1 MTDNDLARKQLND
14 LRDLLLPLHKA
25 LIDSER
31 EGYEETFGAIESP
44 AKFLQLLTTDSWFAW
59 LRPVSM
65 LITGIDEALDAKG
78 EPVTTATAANFLN
91 DARALLKPTET
102 GEGFG
107 KHYFE
112 ALQREPDVV
121 LAHAK
126 VVKLNFA

>member
-1 MTDNDLARKQLND
+1 MPSNELARKQLND

-44 AKFLQLLTTDSWFAW
+44 AKFLQLLTSDSWFAW
-59 LRPVSM
+59 LRPISM
-65 LITGIDEALDAKG
+65 LITGIDEALDDKD
-78 EPVTTATAANFLN
+78 EPVTNATAASFLN
-91 DARALLKPTET
+91 DARSLLKPTEA

-107 KHYFE
+107 KHYFD

-126 VVKLNFA
+126 IVKLKFA

>member
-1 MTDNDLARKQLND
+1 MSQDAARQSLNE
-14 LRDLLLPLHKA
+14 LRELLLPLHKA
-25 LIDSER
+25 LIESER

-44 AKFLQLLTTDSWFAW
+44 ARFLQLLTADPWFAW
-59 LRPVSM
+59 LRPISQF
-65 LITGIDEALDAKG
+65 ITGIDEALDAE
-78 EPVTTATAANFLN
+78 EPVTVADANRFITE
-91 DARALLKPTET
+91 ARALLKPSES

-126 VVKLNFA
+126 VVKFKAS